1 MELYHSKGE
10 YLFLRAHPYGSD
22 LEDVIAK
29 TAVQTVEANGGFDLM
44 IVIT

>member
-10 YLFLRAHPYGSD
+10 YPLLRVHPYGFD
-22 LEDVIAK
+22 LEEAIAE
-29 TAVQTVEANGGFDLM
+29 TAVQTVEANGVFVLI

>member
-10 YLFLRAHPYGSD
+10 YPFLRVHPYGPD
-22 LEDVIAK
+22 LEEAIAQ
-29 TAVQTVEANGGFDLM
+29 TAVQTVEANGVFILM